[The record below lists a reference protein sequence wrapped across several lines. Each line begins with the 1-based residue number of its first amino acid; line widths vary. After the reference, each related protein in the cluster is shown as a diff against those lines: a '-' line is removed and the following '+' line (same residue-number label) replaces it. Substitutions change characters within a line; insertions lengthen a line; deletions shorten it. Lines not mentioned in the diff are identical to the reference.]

1 MCLWYSLPPD
11 RAYIFVCQQFTKY
24 THQLLCW
31 RSFFVFSVFIR
42 SQFCNFCYQ
51 LITNRQQARHQHRF
65 KSIGV
70 CVVLCVFAWDPTVTS
85 ELCLCVCST
94 KEVHFS
100 IFLHTITLWTLCSF
114 LSWEL
119 CDPWAPDSHNQY
131 HRRRRLCL
139 ITCCRTL
146 SNQKQKKKKTLRP
159 PPPPPPPPRQSHTSL
174 CDCSKRRQTVD
185 LSSVCV
191 CVSPRVSGRPLNCP
205 QCECSPPQSH

>member
-1 MCLWYSLPPD
+1 MCTFKETHKFRLRCVCGTHYHQTVPTFLFANNLQSTHINCCADDLFSFSPFLSAVNFATFVTSSSL
-11 RAYIFVCQQFTKY
+11 IG
-24 THQLLCW
+24 
-31 RSFFVFSVFIR
+31 
-42 SQFCNFCYQ
+42 
-51 LITNRQQARHQHRF
+51 NRLGTSTVLEVSA
-65 KSIGV
+65 
-70 CVVLCVFAWDPTVTS
+70 CAVLCCACLREIPSSPVS
-85 ELCLCVCST
+85 LCVCVLYQRSPS
-94 KEVHFS
+94 S

-159 PPPPPPPPRQSHTSL
+159 PPPPPPPRQSHTSL

-191 CVSPRVSGRPLNCP
+191 CHQECP
-205 QCECSPPQSH
+205 GDH